1 MSESRRIVMIH
12 AIEVAIGVR
21 TENPHLLFTEDVS
34 AWSPNLIASS
44 LDELTTAFADRNE
57 ALGNLAVAV
66 TGLDVIDNKAFA
78 EWVME
83 ADHVGPL
90 VIDDVRVEPTG
101 QRLQLGGATIAEF
114 EGHRIRAF
122 RTYFDT
128 LALLEQMTDAG

>member
-1 MSESRRIVMIH
+1 MSESRRIVMTH
-12 AIEVAIGVR
+12 ALEIAVGVR
-21 TENPHLLFTEDVS
+21 TEHPRHVFTENVS
-34 AWSPNLIASS
+34 AWSPNLMASS
-44 LDELTTAFADRNE
+44 LAELEEAFEDRNA
-57 ALGNLAVAV
+57 ALGNLAVV
-66 TGLDVIDNKAFA
+66 ITGVDVIDNKAFA

-90 VIDDVRVEPTG
+90 VIDDVRIEPTG

-128 LALLEQMTDAG
+128 LALLEQMIDAG

>member
-1 MSESRRIVMIH
+1 MSESRRIVMVH
-12 AIEVAIGVR
+12 ALEVAAGVR
-21 TENPHLLFTEDVS
+21 TEDLSRLFTENVS
-34 AWSPNLIASS
+34 AWSPNLMAAS
-44 LDELTTAFADRNE
+44 LEELQDAFDDRNA
-57 ALGNLAVAV
+57 ALGNLAVV
-66 TGLDVIDNKAFA
+66 ITGVDVVDNKAFA

-101 QRLQLGGATIAEF
+101 QRLKLGGATIAEF

>member
-1 MSESRRIVMIH
+1 MVH
-12 AIEVAIGVR
+12 ALEVAAGVR
-21 TENPHLLFTEDVS
+21 TEDLSRLFTQNVS
-34 AWSPNLIASS
+34 AWSPNLMASS
-44 LDELTTAFADRNE
+44 LEELQDAFDDRNA
-57 ALGNLAVAV
+57 ALGNLAVV
-66 TGLDVIDNKAFA
+66 ITGVDVIDNKAFA

-128 LALLEQMTDAG
+128 LALLEQMIDAG

>member
-1 MSESRRIVMIH
+1 MSESRRIVMVH
-12 AIEVAIGVR
+12 ALDVAAGVR
-21 TENPHLLFTEDVS
+21 TEDLSRLFTENVS
-34 AWSPNLIASS
+34 AWSPNLMASS
-44 LDELTTAFADRNE
+44 LEELEDAFDDRNA
-57 ALGNLAVAV
+57 ALGNLAVV
-66 TGLDVIDNKAFA
+66 ITGVDVVDNKAFA

-90 VIDDVRVEPTG
+90 VIDDVRIEPTG

-128 LALLEQMTDAG
+128 LALLEQMIDAG

>member
-1 MSESRRIVMIH
+1 MSESRRIVMVH
-12 AIEVAIGVR
+12 ALEVAVGVR
-21 TENPHLLFTEDVS
+21 TEDLSRLFIENVS

-44 LDELTTAFADRNE
+44 LEELQEAFDDRNA
-57 ALGNLAVAV
+57 ALGNLAVV
-66 TGLDVIDNKAFA
+66 ITGVDVIDNKAFA

-90 VIDDVRVEPTG
+90 VIDDVRVEPSG
-101 QRLQLGGATIAEF
+101 HRLRLGGATIAEF

-128 LALLEQMTDAG
+128 LALLEQMIDAG

>member
-1 MSESRRIVMIH
+1 MSESRRIVMVH
-12 AIEVAIGVR
+12 ALEVAAGVR
-21 TENPHLLFTEDVS
+21 TEDLSRLFTENDS
-34 AWSPNLIASS
+34 AWSPNLMAAS
-44 LDELTTAFADRNE
+44 LEELQDAFDDRNA
-57 ALGNLAVAV
+57 ALGNLAVV
-66 TGLDVIDNKAFA
+66 ITGVDVIDNKAFA

-101 QRLQLGGATIAEF
+101 QRLKLGGATIAEF

-128 LALLEQMTDAG
+128 LALLEQMIDAG

>member
-1 MSESRRIVMIH
+1 MSESRRIVMVH
-12 AIEVAIGVR
+12 ALEVAVGVR
-21 TENPHLLFTEDVS
+21 TEDPSHVFTEDVS

-44 LDELTTAFADRNE
+44 LDELEVALDDRNA
-57 ALGNLAVAV
+57 ALGNLAIVI
-66 TGLDVIDNKAFA
+66 TGLDVKDNKAFA

-90 VIDDVRVEPTG
+90 VIDDVRIEPTG

-114 EGHRIRAF
+114 KGHRIRAF

-128 LALLEQMTDAG
+128 LALLEQMIDAG

>member
-1 MSESRRIVMIH
+1 MSESRRIVMVH
-12 AIEVAIGVR
+12 ALEVAVGVR
-21 TENPHLLFTEDVS
+21 TESPKHVFTENVS
-34 AWSPNLIASS
+34 AWSPNLMASS
-44 LDELTTAFADRNE
+44 LEELEEALDDRNA
-57 ALGNLAVAV
+57 ALGNLAIVI
-66 TGLDVIDNKAFA
+66 TGLDVIHNKAFA

-101 QRLQLGGATIAEF
+101 QRLQLGGATVAEF

-128 LALLEQMTDAG
+128 LALLEQMIDAG

>member
-1 MSESRRIVMIH
+1 MSESRRIVMVR
-12 AIEVAIGVR
+12 ALEVAVGVR
-21 TENPHLLFTEDVS
+21 TEDLSRLFTENVS
-34 AWSPNLIASS
+34 AWSPNLMASS
-44 LDELTTAFADRNE
+44 LEELEEALDDRNA
-57 ALGNLAVAV
+57 ALGNLAVV
-66 TGLDVIDNKAFA
+66 ITGVDVIDNKAFA

-101 QRLQLGGATIAEF
+101 QRLNLGGATIAEF

-128 LALLEQMTDAG
+128 LALLEQMIDAG

>member
-1 MSESRRIVMIH
+1 MSESRRIVMVH
-12 AIEVAIGVR
+12 ALEIAVGVR
-21 TENPHLLFTEDVS
+21 TEKPSHIFTDDVT
-34 AWSPNLIASS
+34 AWSPNIIASS
-44 LDELTTAFADRNE
+44 LEELEEAFDDRNE
-57 ALGNLAVAV
+57 ALGNLAVAI
-66 TGLDVIDNKAFA
+66 TGLEVIGNKAFA

-101 QRLQLGGATIAEF
+101 QRLKLGGATIAEF

-128 LALLEQMTDAG
+128 LALLEQMIDAG

>member
-1 MSESRRIVMIH
+1 MSESRRIVMVH
-12 AIEVAIGVR
+12 ALEVAVGVR
-21 TENPHLLFTEDVS
+21 TEDPSHVFTEDVS

-44 LDELTTAFADRNE
+44 LDELEVALDDRNA
-57 ALGNLAVAV
+57 ALGNLAIVI
-66 TGLDVIDNKAFA
+66 TGLDVKDNKAFA

-90 VIDDVRVEPTG
+90 VIDDVRIEPTG

-114 EGHRIRAF
+114 KGHRIRAF

-128 LALLEQMTDAG
+128 LALLEQMIDSG

>member
-1 MSESRRIVMIH
+1 MVH
-12 AIEVAIGVR
+12 ALEVAVGVR
-21 TENPHLLFTEDVS
+21 TEDPSHVFTDDVS

-44 LDELTTAFADRNE
+44 REELKEALDDRNA
-57 ALGNLAVAV
+57 ALGNLAVAI

-78 EWVME
+78 EWVLE

-90 VIDDVRVEPTG
+90 VIDDIRVEPTG

-128 LALLEQMTDAG
+128 LALLEQMIDAG

>member
-1 MSESRRIVMIH
+1 MSESRRIVMVH
-12 AIEVAIGVR
+12 ALEVAAGVR
-21 TENPHLLFTEDVS
+21 TEDLSRLFTENVS
-34 AWSPNLIASS
+34 AWSPNIIAAS
-44 LDELTTAFADRNE
+44 LEELQDAFDDRNE
-57 ALGNLAVAV
+57 ALGNLAVV
-66 TGLDVIDNKAFA
+66 ITGVDVIDNKAFA

-128 LALLEQMTDAG
+128 LGLLEQMTDAG

>member
-1 MSESRRIVMIH
+1 MSESRRIVMVH
-12 AIEVAIGVR
+12 ALEIAVGVR
-21 TENPHLLFTEDVS
+21 TDKPSRVFTEDVT

-44 LDELTTAFADRNE
+44 LEELEEAFDDRNA
-57 ALGNLAVAV
+57 ALGNLAVAI

-90 VIDDVRVEPTG
+90 VIDDVRIEPTG

-114 EGHRIRAF
+114 KGHRIRAF

-128 LALLEQMTDAG
+128 LSLLEQMIDAG